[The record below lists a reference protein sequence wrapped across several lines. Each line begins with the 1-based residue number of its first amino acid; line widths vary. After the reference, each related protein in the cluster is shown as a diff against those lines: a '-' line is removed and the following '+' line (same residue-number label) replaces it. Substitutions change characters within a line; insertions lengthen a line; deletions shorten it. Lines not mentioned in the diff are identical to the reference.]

1 MEPSLILGLILGVV
15 SALVALP
22 FLIRLW
28 PKQGQW
34 GINTKPVGCPEC
46 GEAFPR
52 IRKPANKRNLFH
64 QIEGTI
70 QSGTMPVSAMKPD
83 TSRPAKKP

>member
-52 IRKPANKRNLFH
+52 IRKPANKR
-64 QIEGTI
+64 QAMWGGWTCAKCGTECDKY
-70 QSGTMPVSAMKPD
+70 G
-83 TSRPAKKP
+83 KKIDANSPTG